1 MNVRDIARRLG
12 GDVAGPDTIL
22 CPGPGHSPKDR
33 SLSVKLDATA
43 PDGFLVHSH
52 AGDDWR
58 ECRDCV
64 RERLGLPPWEP
75 GDEQRRSVPPHYI
88 RNWDFAAVRAEAEE
102 RPHAWT
108 EDEIERISVARRIW
122 EQAKDPRGTLAERY
136 LREHRLLELPDDL
149 AGAIARFHPSCPWRN
164 EDTGKIT
171 YLPTLVVPFRSVDDD
186 AITGIHRIALEPFIA
201 KPKRRMR
208 GIVYRAAIK
217 FDPISERLVVGEGV
231 ETCMA
236 AREMGYRPIWALG
249 STGNISFFPIMENV
263 KTLLILGERGDAS
276 TEAIN
281 VCGTRWRKAG
291 RRVRVVMPDPEFSDL
306 NDVLMAERCRDCA

>member
-1 MNVRDIARRLG
+1 MRRRQTDFWFTVTPAMIGANVAIAFANVLACRLGSPVTNSDEVFHRITSVIGTWRLSGPRPRNVRTLG
-12 GDVAGPDTIL
+12 RKMKSSA
-22 CPGPGHSPKDR
+22 
-33 SLSVKLDATA
+33 
-43 PDGFLVHSH
+43 FL
-52 AGDDWR
+52 
-58 ECRDCV
+58 
-64 RERLGLPPWEP
+64 
-75 GDEQRRSVPPHYI
+75 
-88 RNWDFAAVRAEAEE
+88 
-102 RPHAWT
+102 
-108 EDEIERISVARRIW
+108 
-122 EQAKDPRGTLAERY
+122 PRGASGNKRKTRAAPWRNGICANTD
-136 LREHRLLELPDDL
+136 ELPDDL

-291 RRVRVVMPDPEFSDL
+291 RRVRVVMPDLEFSDL
-306 NDVLMAERCRDCA
+306 NDVLMAERRRDCA